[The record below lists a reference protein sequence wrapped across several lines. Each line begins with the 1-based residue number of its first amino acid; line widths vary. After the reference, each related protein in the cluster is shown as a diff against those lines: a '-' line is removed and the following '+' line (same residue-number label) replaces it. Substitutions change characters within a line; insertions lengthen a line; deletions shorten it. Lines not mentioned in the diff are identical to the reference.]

1 MFFVLGLSIVLAALL
16 LCNSC
21 TSLVSSLTWR
31 LIGPRAGK
39 RLSAASCASMI
50 FLLRTFPI
58 VLGIVCVSL
67 LLVPAYLEHEPRQ
80 GHEPVSL
87 KLAIIACVSAI
98 GLALALFRGIAAW
111 RATSRLNSDWLGHAE
126 PINLPGVKISSY
138 RIQHQFPVIAIVGV
152 LRPRLF
158 IAEQVL
164 NSLGPDE
171 LIAAIEHE
179 AGHVVSN
186 DNLRRGLMR
195 ACRDVLVIIPSGR
208 LLDRAW
214 LEASEAAADEYAA
227 GRGRRM
233 ALDLASAL
241 VKIARL
247 IPTGLKPAMPAGAF
261 IVSAQEDE
269 SGVKARVR
277 RLMQLAD
284 QKRACEGRALVSR
297 IPLWVPIVL
306 TILVAVLAANE
317 PHVLASVHLL
327 IEETVHLL
335 S

>member
-1 MFFVLGLSIVLAALL
+1 VFFVLGLSIVLAALL

-21 TSLVSSLTWR
+21 TSLISSLTWR
-31 LIGPRAGK
+31 LLGPRLA
-39 RLSAASCASMI
+39 RHLTAASCASII

-58 VLGIVCVSL
+58 VLGIVWVCL
-67 LLVPAYLEHEPRQ
+67 LLIPAYLEHEPRD

-87 KLAIIACVSAI
+87 KLAIIASASAI
-98 GLALALFRGIAAW
+98 SLALALFRGLAAW
-111 RATSRLNSDWLGHAE
+111 RATSRLNADWLRNAE
-126 PINLPGVKISSY
+126 PIKLPQVKIPSY

-164 NSLGPDE
+164 NSLRQDE
-171 LIAAIEHE
+171 LMAAIEHE
-179 AGHVVSN
+179 VGHVVAN

-195 ACRDVLVIIPSGR
+195 ACRDVLVMIPKGR

-214 LEASEAAADEYAA
+214 IEASEAAADEYAA
-227 GRGRRM
+227 GRGRRV

-247 IPTGLKPAMPAGAF
+247 IPAGMKPAMPAGAF
-261 IVSAQEDE
+261 LISAQEE
-269 SGVKARVR
+269 GSGVKARVR
-277 RLMQLAD
+277 RLVQLAD
-284 QKRACEGRALVSR
+284 QKRTREGRALISR
-297 IPLWVPIVL
+297 IPLWIPIVL
-306 TILVAVLAANE
+306 TILVAALAANE
-317 PHVLASVHLL
+317 PLVLATVHTVIEASVHLL
-327 IEETVHLL
+327 

>member
-1 MFFVLGLSIVLAALL
+1 MFFLLGLSIVLAALL
-16 LCNSC
+16 LCNSG
-21 TSLVSSLTWR
+21 TSLISSLTWR
-31 LIGPRAGK
+31 ILGPRAVG
-39 RLSAASCASMI
+39 RLSAASCASI
-50 FLLRTFPI
+50 VFLLRTFPI
-58 VLGIVCVSL
+58 VLGIVCVCL
-67 LLVPAYLEHEPRQ
+67 LLIPAYLEHEPRD

-87 KLAIIACVSAI
+87 KLALIACASAI
-98 GLALALFRGIAAW
+98 GLGLALFRGLAAW
-111 RATSRLNSDWLGHAE
+111 RATTRLNSDWLRHAE
-126 PINLPGVKISSY
+126 PINVAQVRIPSY

-164 NSLGPDE
+164 ASLEQKE

-179 AGHVVSN
+179 AGHVVAN

-195 ACRDVLVIIPSGR
+195 ACRDVLVMIPSGR

-214 LEASEAAADEYAA
+214 VEASEAAADEYAA
-227 GRGRRM
+227 GRGRGV

-247 IPTGLKPAMPAGAF
+247 IPAGMKPAMPAGAF
-261 IVSAQEDE
+261 LVSTEEEA

-284 QKRACEGRALVSR
+284 QQRNQPGRALISR
-297 IPLWVPIVL
+297 MPLWIPIVL
-306 TILVAVLAANE
+306 TILVAALAANE

-327 IEETVHLL
+327 IEESVHLL

>member
-21 TSLVSSLTWR
+21 TSLISSLTWR
-31 LIGPRAGK
+31 IVGPRASR
-39 RLSAASCASMI
+39 RLSAASCASII

-58 VLGIVCVSL
+58 VVGIICVCL
-67 LLVPAYLEHEPRQ
+67 LLIPAYLEHEPRD

-87 KLAIIACVSAI
+87 KLAIIASASAM
-98 GLALALFRGIAAW
+98 GLALAMFRGLAAW
-111 RATSRLNSDWLGHAE
+111 RATSRLNSDWLRHAE
-126 PINLPGVKISSY
+126 PIKLPQVRIPSY

-164 NSLGPDE
+164 NSLGQGE

-179 AGHVVSN
+179 AGHVVAN

-195 ACRDVLVIIPSGR
+195 GCRDVLVMIPNGR

-214 LEASEAAADEYAA
+214 IEASEAAADEYAA
-227 GRGRRM
+227 GRGRRV

-247 IPTGLKPAMPAGAF
+247 IPAGMKPAMPAGAF
-261 IVSAQEDE
+261 LVSAQEE
-269 SGVKARVR
+269 GSGIKARVR

-284 QKRACEGRALVSR
+284 QKRTRQGRALISR
-297 IPLWVPIVL
+297 IPLWVPI
-306 TILVAVLAANE
+306 LVMICVAALAANE
-317 PHVLASVHLL
+317 PHVLATVHLL
-327 IEETVHLL
+327 IEESVHLL

>member
-1 MFFVLGLSIVLAALL
+1 
-16 LCNSC
+16 
-21 TSLVSSLTWR
+21 
-31 LIGPRAGK
+31 
-39 RLSAASCASMI
+39 MI

>member
-31 LIGPRAGK
+31 LIGPRSGK
-39 RLSAASCASMI
+39 HLSAASCASLI
-50 FLLRTFPI
+50 FLLRTFPV

-67 LLVPAYLEHEPRQ
+67 LLIPAYLEHEPRD

-87 KLAIIACVSAI
+87 KLAIIASVSAI
-98 GLALALFRGIAAW
+98 GLALALFRGLAAW
-111 RATSRLNSDWLGHAE
+111 RATSRLNSDWLRHAE
-126 PINLPGVKISSY
+126 PITLPQVKIPSY

-164 NSLGPDE
+164 DSLGQEE

-195 ACRDVLVIIPSGR
+195 ACRDVLVMIPSGR

-214 LEASEAAADEYAA
+214 LEASESAADEHAA
-227 GRGRRM
+227 ERGRRV

-247 IPTGLKPAMPAGAF
+247 IPSGMKPAMPAGAF
-261 IVSAQEDE
+261 IVSAQEEE

-284 QKRACEGRALVSR
+284 QKRTRQGRTLVSR
-297 IPLWVPIVL
+297 IPVWVPIVL
-306 TILVAVLAANE
+306 TILVAALAANE
-317 PHVLASVHLL
+317 PHVLACVHLL
-327 IEETVHLL
+327 IEESVRLL

>member
-21 TSLVSSLTWR
+21 TSLISSLTWR
-31 LIGPRAGK
+31 LIGPGAEK
-39 RLSAASCASMI
+39 RLSAASCASII
-50 FLLRTFPI
+50 FVLRTFPI

-67 LLVPAYLEHEPRQ
+67 LLIPAYLEHEPRH

-87 KLAIIACVSAI
+87 KLAIIASVSAI
-98 GLALALFRGIAAW
+98 GLALALFRGLAAW
-111 RATSRLNSDWLGHAE
+111 RATSRLNSDWLRHAE
-126 PINLPGVKISSY
+126 LISLPQVKIPSY

-158 IAEQVL
+158 IADQVL
-164 NSLGPDE
+164 KSLGQEE

-179 AGHVVSN
+179 AGHVVAN

-195 ACRDVLVIIPSGR
+195 ACRDVLVMIPSGR

-227 GRGRRM
+227 GRGRRV

-247 IPTGLKPAMPAGAF
+247 IPAGMKPAMPAGAF
-261 IVSAQEDE
+261 IIGPQEE
-269 SGVKARVR
+269 VSGVKARVR
-277 RLMQLAD
+277 RLMRLAD
-284 QKRACEGRALVSR
+284 QQRTGQGCALISR
-297 IPLWVPIVL
+297 MPLWIPVVL
-306 TILVAVLAANE
+306 TILAAAVAANE
-317 PHVLASVHLL
+317 PHILASVHLL
-327 IEETVHLL
+327 IEESVHLL

>member
-1 MFFVLGLSIVLAALL
+1 VFFVLGLSIVLAALL

-21 TSLVSSLTWR
+21 TSVISSLTWR
-31 LIGPRAGK
+31 MLGPRAA
-39 RLSAASCASMI
+39 RHLSAASCASII

-58 VLGIVCVSL
+58 VLGIVWVCL
-67 LLVPAYLEHEPRQ
+67 LLIPAYLEHEPRD

-87 KLAIIACVSAI
+87 KLAIIASASAI
-98 GLALALFRGIAAW
+98 SLALALFRGLAAW
-111 RATSRLNSDWLGHAE
+111 RATSRLNSDWLRHAE
-126 PINLPGVKISSY
+126 PIKLPQVKIPSY

-164 NSLGPDE
+164 SSLRHDE

-179 AGHVVSN
+179 VGHVVAN

-195 ACRDVLVIIPSGR
+195 ACRDVLVMIPKGQ

-214 LEASEAAADEYAA
+214 IEASEAAADEYAA
-227 GRGRRM
+227 GRGRRV

-247 IPTGLKPAMPAGAF
+247 IPAGMKPAMPAGAF
-261 IVSAQEDE
+261 LISAHEE
-269 SGVKARVR
+269 GSGVKARVR

-284 QKRACEGRALVSR
+284 QKRTGEGRALISR
-297 IPLWVPIVL
+297 IPMWIPIVL
-306 TILVAVLAANE
+306 TILVAALAANE
-317 PHVLASVHLL
+317 PHVLATVHTLIEASVHLL
-327 IEETVHLL
+327 

>member
-1 MFFVLGLSIVLAALL
+1 
-16 LCNSC
+16 
-21 TSLVSSLTWR
+21 
-31 LIGPRAGK
+31 
-39 RLSAASCASMI
+39 MI

-67 LLVPAYLEHEPRQ
+67 LLVPAYLEHEPRY

-87 KLAIIACVSAI
+87 KLAIIASVSAI
-98 GLALALFRGIAAW
+98 GLALALCRGLAAW
-111 RATSRLNSDWLGHAE
+111 RATSRLNTDWLRHAE
-126 PINLPGVKISSY
+126 PVNLPGVKIPSY

-164 NSLGPDE
+164 NSLEPDE

-179 AGHVVSN
+179 AGHVVVN

-195 ACRDVLVIIPSGR
+195 ACRDVLVMIPSGR
-208 LLDRAW
+208 LLDHAW
-214 LEASEAAADEYAA
+214 VEASEAAADEHAA
-227 GRGRRM
+227 GRGQRV

-247 IPTGLKPAMPAGAF
+247 VPTGMKPAMPAGSF
-261 IVSAQEDE
+261 IVSAQEE
-269 SGVKARVR
+269 VSGVKARVR

-284 QKRACEGRALVSR
+284 QKRTRQSRALISR
-297 IPLWVPIVL
+297 IPLWIPIVL
-306 TILVAVLAANE
+306 TILVAALAANE
-317 PHVLASVHLL
+317 PHVLASIHLL
-327 IEETVHLL
+327 IEESVHLL